1 MQPYSLNLRAEL
13 ILLTSAMRKP
23 LSDYVVAFDLDDTL
37 YKEIEFL
44 KSGYYHIALTLCDN
58 AEDASVLAK
67 SMYDWYNAKCNVFEK
82 AIEATG
88 STCDISSLLAI
99 YREHIPDITLPHGS
113 KECLRTLKAYGATL
127 ALITDGRTLTQRNK
141 IRALG
146 LDRII
151 PAHNIIISEEFGSEK
166 PCAANYEVIEQR
178 NPGKKYCY
186 VGDNVIKDFV
196 TANSRGWLTT
206 GLRDNGFN
214 VHRQDAECR
223 PEYQPSIW
231 IDSLDE
237 LPDTIIRA
245 DFRPSQPQL

>member
-1 MQPYSLNLRAEL
+1 MQQ
-13 ILLTSAMRKP
+13 P
-23 LSDYVVAFDLDDTL
+23 LSDYVIAFDLDDTL

-44 KSGYYHIALTLCDN
+44 KSGYYQIAMTLCDN
-58 AEDASVLAK
+58 AEDASTLAK

-88 STCDISSLLAI
+88 SKCNVSSLLSI
-99 YREHIPDITLPHGS
+99 YREHIPSIALSNDS
-113 KECLRTLKAYGATL
+113 KECIQTLKSYGATL

-141 IRALG
+141 IRVLG
-146 LDRII
+146 LDRIM

-196 TANSRGWLTT
+196 TANSRGWLTIC
-206 GLRDNGFN
+206 LRDNGSN
-214 VHRQDAECR
+214 IHRQDAELR
-223 PEYQPSIW
+223 AEYQPSIR
-231 IDSLDE
+231 IDRLGE
-237 LPDTIIRA
+237 LPGTIMQR
-245 DFRPSQPQL
+245 L